1 MPPLTPLSFRGPCAA
16 GISAAPWRPASS
28 PGLVAPPSALP
39 VRQPEPD
46 EGRQDGLAPLSAR
59 RLLRERT
66 VLLHPAKAGRQSA
79 AWIAGRGALRPRPR
93 PLPPGTRPSP
103 PSAQPRLPPG
113 STRPP
118 PRTPPHPRPRVCRTP
133 RRSRRERR
141 CVATCARDILQ
152 QPSKARL
159 KSCHRDS
166 ELIAENSNK
175 ISLCVF
181 QLLPGSP
188 SSRADPDVSSK
199 APGESPPAELTAHS
213 SREHP
218 RTPTPS
224 AFGKER
230 NVGFQMVLRQLLFG
244 VIFLIKICTEINYS

>member
-1 MPPLTPLSFRGPCAA
+1 MYAPKGPRKTVRPKTCWATAGHRKRSRKSSRSGSRAVCREPQKQANSVNLTSVPPLTPLGFRGPCAA

-39 VRQPEPD
+39 ARQPEPD
-46 EGRQDGLAPLSAR
+46 EGRQDGSAPLSAR

-103 PSAQPRLPPG
+103 PSTHPRLRPG
-113 STRPP
+113 SIRPP
-118 PRTPPHPRPRVCRTP
+118 PRTPPHPRPRICRTP

-166 ELIAENSNK
+166 ELIAENSNR

-181 QLLPGSP
+181 
-188 SSRADPDVSSK
+188 
-199 APGESPPAELTAHS
+199 
-213 SREHP
+213 
-218 RTPTPS
+218 
-224 AFGKER
+224 
-230 NVGFQMVLRQLLFG
+230 
-244 VIFLIKICTEINYS
+244 